1 MHVFR
6 RFLIKILWKVIV
18 KVPNTCKGHIHLM
31 RWNFEPNDNRN
42 DSNNKLIIIRN
53 QEKVD

>member
-6 RFLIKILWKVIV
+6 RFLIKILWEVIV

>member
-1 MHVFR
+1 
-6 RFLIKILWKVIV
+6 
-18 KVPNTCKGHIHLM
+18 M
-31 RWNFEPNDNRN
+31 RWNFEPNDNRNINNNN